1 MGSDRSLGA
10 SMYGLRMLA
19 GGVAGVIAKTTLAP
33 LDRIRIMA
41 QTGASSVGMFAT
53 INVVVKQDG
62 VVGLWSGNTINC
74 LRIFPNKALLY
85 MFQDSYK
92 DFFKANLGQGYGC
105 WRSIGKM
112 VSSGCRTLTGTVVAG
127 NFRFSQ
133 IFLGVGWLACQPMS

>member
-1 MGSDRSLGA
+1 VVEIESSLERPVLRRKMGSDRSLGA

-62 VVGLWSGNTINC
+62 VG
-74 LRIFPNKALLY
+74 
-85 MFQDSYK
+85 
-92 DFFKANLGQGYGC
+92 
-105 WRSIGKM
+105 
-112 VSSGCRTLTGTVVAG
+112 
-127 NFRFSQ
+127 
-133 IFLGVGWLACQPMS
+133 